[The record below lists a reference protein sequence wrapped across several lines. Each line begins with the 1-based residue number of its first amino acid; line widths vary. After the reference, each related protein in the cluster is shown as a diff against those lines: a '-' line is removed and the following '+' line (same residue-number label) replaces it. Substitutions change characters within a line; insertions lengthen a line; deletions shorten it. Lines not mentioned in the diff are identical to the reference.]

1 MICHIQDAEI
11 YYEIIGEGK
20 PIVMLH
26 GCSIDHRAMKG
37 CMEPIFQQHTG
48 YKRIYI
54 DLPGMG
60 KSNAP
65 RWIDSSEMLLDIL
78 TSCLKK
84 ILPNENFL
92 LVGESYGGYLS
103 RAITSKIPN
112 KIDGLLLICPVVIA
126 EHEKRTVP
134 STNLMK
140 GDDVFLNSLSL
151 EERREFCELAVIA
164 NEYTYNRYNE
174 EIKPGLT
181 VADDEFIENLQKNY
195 RLTYSENEQ
204 KYVNPVLLLAGRQDI
219 VVGYQDLLD
228 VIEDY
233 PRATF
238 AVLDM
243 AGHNLQIEQPELFE
257 ALVKEWLVRVNTVAS
272 LNDVF

>member
-11 YYEIIGEGK
+11 YYKMIGEGK

-60 KSNAP
+60 KSKASKRIN
-65 RWIDSSEMLLDIL
+65 SSDRLLDIIA
-78 TSCLKK
+78 SCIEK
-84 ILPNENFL
+84 IIPNENFL

-103 RAITSKIPN
+103 RALVSKIPH

-134 STNLMK
+134 STSLMK
-140 GDDVFLNSLSL
+140 SDDTFLNTLSL
-151 EERREFCELAVIA
+151 AERREFCELAVIA
-164 NEYTYNRYNE
+164 NEYTYNRYKE

-181 VADDEFIENLQKNY
+181 VADDAFIENLQNNY
-195 RLTYSENEQ
+195 RLTFSENEQ
-204 KYVNPVLLLAGRQDI
+204 KYINPVLVLAGRQDI
-219 VVGYQDLLD
+219 VVGYQDLLN

-243 AGHNLQIEQPELFE
+243 AGHNLQIEQPELFDS
-257 ALVKEWLVRVNTVAS
+257 LVKEWLVRVNTGTS

>member
-1 MICHIQDAEI
+1 MICHVQDAEI

-26 GCSIDHRAMKG
+26 GCSLDHRAMKG
-37 CMEPIFQQHTG
+37 CMEPLFHKHPG

-65 RWIDSSEMLLDIL
+65 KWINSSDSLFDLL
-78 TSCLKK
+78 TSCIEK
-84 ILPNENFL
+84 IIPNENFL

-103 RAITSKIPN
+103 RAMTSKTPHR
-112 KIDGLLLICPVVIA
+112 IDGLLLICPVIIA

-134 STNLMK
+134 NSNLIK
-140 GDDVFLNSLSL
+140 SDDTFLNSLPL
-151 EERREFCELAVIA
+151 DERRDFCELAVIA
-164 NEYTYNRYNE
+164 NEYTYNRYKE

-181 VADDEFIENLQKNY
+181 VADDKFIGILQKNY
-195 RLTYSENEQ
+195 SLTFPLNER
-204 KYVNPVLLLAGRQDI
+204 KYVNPVLVLAGRQDI
-219 VVGYQDLLD
+219 VVGYKDLLE

-243 AGHNLQIEQPELFE
+243 SGHNLQIEQPELFE
-257 ALVKEWLVRVNTVAS
+257 GLVKEWLVRVNTTQ
-272 LNDVF
+272 FK